1 MKMDKET
8 QEEMNHM
15 EIIIG
20 KIMRIG
26 VATAAVVMLIGYIL
40 MVVKPSTGYPG
51 ETFPTT
57 LTAICQGIIKLKPYA
72 IIMCVIFLFIFTSEL
87 TVATE
92 IYTFFKEHDKLYT
105 IVTTAVLVILLI
117 SFFLGHADH

>member
-26 VATAAVVMLIGYIL
+26 VATAAVVML
-40 MVVKPSTGYPG
+40 
-51 ETFPTT
+51 
-57 LTAICQGIIKLKPYA
+57 
-72 IIMCVIFLFIFTSEL
+72 
-87 TVATE
+87 
-92 IYTFFKEHDKLYT
+92 
-105 IVTTAVLVILLI
+105 
-117 SFFLGHADH
+117 